1 MPLCV
6 YIYEWMHACIPTFT
20 KIKSVKELLFVEGR
34 LGSIVR
40 EMNEFFF
47 LLLEFVDCMNTAQC
61 SEGYLV

>member
-1 MPLCV
+1 MPLCA
-6 YIYEWMHACIPTFT
+6 YIYEWMHPCIPTFT

-47 LLLEFVDCMNTAQC
+47 TVRIRGLHEHSSV
-61 SEGYLV
+61 